1 MPAATSGR
9 CLSMKKICKYCGNAY
24 DGDPGSSACPDCVAA
39 RKLTTIA
46 TRTCS
51 ICGATFRAGPSSKF
65 CPVCLAERKKEQA
78 ARRRRTGTLRPLGS
92 TDRCQVCGADYIV
105 KSGRQKYCPACSAE
119 AIREK
124 DRQQSRKWNAEN
136 TTPEDRKAIRKAA
149 SAPVACVVCGKM
161 FIPTDSAKTCSPECS
176 QKNNQKRFAAWEKEN
191 REARNAYQR
200 QRVKAKVDAMTPEEY
215 KAYREEVNK
224 RWRENYAARQAKKK

>member
-1 MPAATSGR
+1 MPAATSGF

-24 DGDPGSSACPDCVAA
+24 DGDPGSSACPDRVAA
-39 RKLTTIA
+39 RKRTTIA

-92 TDRCQVCGADYIV
+92 TDRCQVCGAEYIV
-105 KSGRQKYCPACSAE
+105 KSGRQKYCPACAAE

-149 SAPVACVVCGKM
+149 SAPLPALSAGKCLSRQT
-161 FIPTDSAKTCSPECS
+161 P
-176 QKNNQKRFAAWEKEN
+176 QKPA
-191 REARNAYQR
+191 ARNAAKKTTKKDLLR
-200 QRVKAKVDAMTPEEY
+200 GKAKTGKHGMHTNA
-215 KAYREEVNK
+215 NG
-224 RWRENYAARQAKKK
+224 

>member
-1 MPAATSGR
+1 
-9 CLSMKKICKYCGNAY
+9 MKRICKYCGKTY

-39 RKLTTIA
+39 RKRTTIA

-51 ICGATFRAGPSSKF
+51 VCGATFRAGPSSKF
-65 CPVCLAERKKEQA
+65 CPACLAERKKEQA

-92 TDRCQVCGADYIV
+92 TDKCQVCGADYIV
-105 KSGRQKYCPACSAE
+105 KSGRQKYCPACAAE

-136 TTPEDRKAIRKAA
+136 TTPEARKAVRKAA

-176 QKNNQKRFAAWEKEN
+176 KAYHHAKCSAWEKAN
-191 REARNAYQR
+191 RAERQKGQNQR
-200 QRVKAKVDAMTPEEY
+200 YKAKKEAMTPEEY
-215 KAYREEVNK
+215 KAYRDKIKANA
-224 RWRENYAARQAKKK
+224 RRSYAARQAKKNQK